1 MRYRKIM
8 EGIKNVEKEVLKN
21 DGKKIVGKRGLE
33 NDGGNIL
40 F

>member
-21 DGKKIVGKRGLE
+21 DGKKNVGKRGLE